1 MVKKSLTPK
10 ELEAVRGI
18 RNFLVHQGK
27 IPSVRELMR
36 VLDYRSPRS
45 VSLLIKSLIDK
56 KVIKKTNDGSFQLI
70 DNPNEELVN
79 QTVNVP
85 LVGAV
90 ACGMPIFAEENT
102 KAFFPVSVRL
112 ARPPHKYF
120 FLRAK
125 GDSMDKAGIS
135 DGDFVLV
142 RQQPD
147 ARDGENIVAVIDG
160 EATVKEFNRAGGTV
174 ILKPNSTNPVHKPI
188 ILTKD
193 FLVQGIVVTSIP
205 NFN

>member
-1 MVKKSLTPK
+1 MNQTNLSQK
-10 ELEAVRGI
+10 ESEVIRQI

-36 VLDYRSPRS
+36 TLDYRSPRS
-45 VSLLIKSLIDK
+45 VSLLIESLIDK
-56 KVIKKTNDGSFQLI
+56 KALKKRGDGSIQLI
-70 DNPNEELVN
+70 QNPNEESVN

-90 ACGMPIFAEENT
+90 ACGVPILAQENT
-102 KAFFPVSVRL
+102 EAFFPVSVKF
-112 ARPPHKYF
+112 ARPPHRYF

-125 GDSMDKAGIS
+125 GDSMDKAEIN

-142 RQQPD
+142 RQQPT
-147 ARDGENIVAVIDG
+147 AGNGEIVVAVVDD
-160 EATVKEFNRAGGTV
+160 EATIKEFNRSGDAI
-174 ILKPNSTNPVHKPI
+174 ILKPNSSNPAHKPI

-193 FLVQGIVVTSIP
+193 FLIQGVVVTSIP
-205 NFN
+205 KF